1 MAIVFAL
8 LMLIPD
14 DVYKVLNLMGFV
26 SWLSQAATVSGLLW
40 WRYKKPDLPRPIK
53 LNLAIPVLFVLLSL
67 FMVVVSFV
75 SAPVECSIGLS
86 ILASAVPVYAVFVHW
101 KNKPAW
107 FMSFEGYVTTRLQ
120 LILNVVPQDP
130 TVKIK
135 VRCIS
140 GHVVTQ
146 TRCPQGHPRTR
157 AKSTLTPTGLT
168 VQPDE
173 YNMEESGQKPEQREN
188 QASAGVRMKRQ
199 LTLTNGV
206 ATTMSIMI
214 GSGIFLSPKGVL
226 RATGSVG
233 LSLIVWTLSG
243 VLSLL
248 GALCYVELGTTIPK
262 SGGDYTYL
270 HDIFGPW
277 VAFVKIWQNFTIG
290 GPCATAVLAITVA
303 QYVLYPFFTPC
314 PAPYMAVRLIAAVCL
329 GLVGFANCYSVRLA
343 AQLNNV
349 LTFLKLGA
357 LGIIIVFGGIQL
369 AKGHTD
375 NLDPANAFDGTT
387 SSVGDAMAKPKCYS
401 GGAEKPDEC
410 VAISVPLVTVMFVLT
425 NIAYFTAMSPD
436 ELLASDAVAVTFANR
451 LLGTMSWIIPLAV
464 AVSTFGTLLTNT
476 LAFSRPW
483 MVAAREGTLPRILS
497 MIQIDRLTPAPAV
510 ILRISFSL
518 LMLIPD
524 DVYKVLNLMGFAGWL
539 SSAITVIGLLWWR
552 YKKPDLPRPIK
563 MNLAIPVLFVLLSLF
578 MVVVSFVS
586 APVECGIGLA
596 ILASAVPVYAVFVH
610 WKNKPVWFMS
620 FEGYVTTRLQLILN
634 VVPQDPT
641 VKIK

>member
-1 MAIVFAL
+1 ME
-8 LMLIPD
+8 
-14 DVYKVLNLMGFV
+14 
-26 SWLSQAATVSGLLW
+26 
-40 WRYKKPDLPRPIK
+40 KK
-53 LNLAIPVLFVLLSL
+53 S
-67 FMVVVSFV
+67 
-75 SAPVECSIGLS
+75 E
-86 ILASAVPVYAVFVHW
+86 
-101 KNKPAW
+101 
-107 FMSFEGYVTTRLQ
+107 
-120 LILNVVPQDP
+120 
-130 TVKIK
+130 VK
-135 VRCIS
+135 
-140 GHVVTQ
+140 
-146 TRCPQGHPRTR
+146 
-157 AKSTLTPTGLT
+157 
-168 VQPDE
+168 PDE
-173 YNMEESGQKPEQREN
+173 YNMEESEKNPEQPEKPPSE
-188 QASAGVRMKRQ
+188 ASVGVRMKRQ

-206 ATTMSIMI
+206 ATIMCIII

-248 GALCYVELGTTIPK
+248 GALCYAELGTTIPK
-262 SGGDYTYL
+262 SGGDYMYL
-270 HDIFGPW
+270 HEIFGPW
-277 VAFVKIWQNFTIG
+277 VAFVNIWQNFTIVL
-290 GPCATAVLAITVA
+290 PCATAVVAITVA

-314 PAPYMAVRLIAAVCL
+314 PAPYLAVRLIAAVSM

-343 AQLNNV
+343 ARMNNV
-349 LTFLKLGA
+349 FTFLKLGA

-369 AKGHTD
+369 ARGHTD

-387 SSVGDAMAKPKCYS
+387 SSVGDAMVSFYSALWAYS
-401 GGAEKPDEC
+401 GWQSLNAIVEELKNPTRTLPQC

-425 NIAYFTAMSPD
+425 NIAYFTAMTPD

-539 SSAITVIGLLWWR
+539 SSAFTVIGLLWWR
-552 YKKPDLPRPIK
+552 YKRPDLPRPIK

-586 APVECGIGLA
+586 APVECGFGLA

-610 WKNKPVWFMS
+610 WKNKPAWFMS
-620 FEGYVTTRLQLILN
+620 FEGYVTTRLQMILN
-634 VVPQDPT
+634 VVPQDST